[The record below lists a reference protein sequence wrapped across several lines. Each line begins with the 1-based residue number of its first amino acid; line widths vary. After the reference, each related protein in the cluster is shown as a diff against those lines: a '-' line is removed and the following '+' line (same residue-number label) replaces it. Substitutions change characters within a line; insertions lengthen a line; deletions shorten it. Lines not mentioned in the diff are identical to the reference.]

1 MGNINPLTPEL
12 FAKNAFFG
20 HFGSFE
26 ATAKLALTWSKM
38 QLQHDSLPLSALASC
53 FMRFWLEH
61 AQKSKPYKLVQLV
74 VFKKFTS
81 AYLFQRDHFRYI
93 QIQLGGKAQRTQ
105 TQEIE

>member
-1 MGNINPLTPEL
+1 MFETSLKMFRKLKSVSECLKTCGYDLVAIDS
-12 FAKNAFFG
+12 
-20 HFGSFE
+20 GSF
-26 ATAKLALTWSKM
+26 LPKM
-38 QLQHDSLPLSALASC
+38 RFLDISR
-53 FMRFWLEH
+53 FTTFWLEH